1 MKIAIGLDA
10 IDRLRVAAG
19 LVADC
24 KFSSAD
30 VELVH
35 VLERLGE
42 VTAPLPEGTRPD
54 LITNFL
60 KMQEDEANKL
70 LSDGSAAVER
80 LGLPTRRTL
89 LTGFSANKIVA
100 HVAGGKADLLALSC
114 SEKSSLER
122 ALLGSV
128 SRKALI
134 GAECSVLIAKNYQR
148 KEHGLTVVLATDHS
162 LHAKRSIAKFLS
174 WRPKGIARA
183 VVLTVYPEQA
193 LSAMNAVMSNF
204 KADVASWARKELAKE
219 NADVAKELA
228 THGIT
233 CTSRV
238 ESGAVSETLARV
250 MTEEKADLLVLG
262 AQGRGFVDRVFLG
275 SIALDQALGRPY
287 SVLVVRP

>member
-1 MKIAIGLDA
+1 MKIAIGLDSVES
-10 IDRLRVAAG
+10 LRKVSS

-24 KFSSAD
+24 RFSD
-30 VELVH
+30 PDIELVH

-42 VTAPLPEGTRPD
+42 VTKPLPEGTRPD

-70 LSDGSAAVER
+70 LRDGAADVER
-80 LGLPTRRTL
+80 LGLRARQTL
-89 LTGFSANKIVA
+89 LTGFSGNKIVA
-100 HVAGGKADLLALSC
+100 HVAGGKADLLALSD
-114 SEKSSLER
+114 SGKSSVER

-128 SRKALI
+128 SRKALV
-134 GAECSVLIAKNYQR
+134 GAECSVLVAKTYQR
-148 KEHGLTVVLATDHS
+148 KEHGLTVLLATDHS
-162 LHAKRSIAKFLS
+162 PHAKRSIEKFLS

-183 VVLTVYPEQA
+183 VVVTVYPEQA
-193 LSAMNAVMSNF
+193 LSAMTAVMSNF
-204 KADVASWARKELAKE
+204 KADVAGWARKELAEE
-219 NADVAKELA
+219 NAAVAKELA

-250 MTEEKADLLVLG
+250 MKEENADLLVLG

-275 SIALDQALGRPY
+275 SVALDQALGRPY